1 MAVLAAP
8 ITAGD
13 KRLGALVVYSPRA
26 PVFAEDDL
34 ALVQLLADQAAVV
47 LESRA
52 LIDEAARVRAREEVT
67 RLKEDFLSAA
77 AHDLKT
83 PLTTLVAQAQL
94 LERRAVRMPAAPAD
108 VEGIRRLVRE
118 AQRLKT
124 LVLELLD
131 AARAEQGRLVGQ
143 REEVDLVALAQ
154 EICVRHTSPRHPCS
168 VDAPRAVDGVYDPVR
183 IVQLIENLVENAVK
197 YTPEGGPVQVKIWR
211 EGGYN
216 NLTVTDSGI
225 GIPTED
231 LPHIFERFHRGT
243 NVDDRRFAGMGLG
256 LFICR
261 GIAEQHGGR
270 IWATRAPGGG
280 STFHVALPVAA
291 PQDGPGQEAAPTP
304 AALVGAAPR
313 AGTGQGGSTH
323 D

>member
-1 MAVLAAP
+1 
-8 ITAGD
+8 
-13 KRLGALVVYSPRA
+13 
-26 PVFAEDDL
+26 
-34 ALVQLLADQAAVV
+34 
-47 LESRA
+47 
-52 LIDEAARVRAREEVT
+52 
-67 RLKEDFLSAA
+67 
-77 AHDLKT
+77 
-83 PLTTLVAQAQL
+83 
-94 LERRAVRMPAAPAD
+94 
-108 VEGIRRLVRE
+108 
-118 AQRLKT
+118 
-124 LVLELLD
+124 
-131 AARAEQGRLVGQ
+131 
-143 REEVDLVALAQ
+143 
-154 EICVRHTSPRHPCS
+154 